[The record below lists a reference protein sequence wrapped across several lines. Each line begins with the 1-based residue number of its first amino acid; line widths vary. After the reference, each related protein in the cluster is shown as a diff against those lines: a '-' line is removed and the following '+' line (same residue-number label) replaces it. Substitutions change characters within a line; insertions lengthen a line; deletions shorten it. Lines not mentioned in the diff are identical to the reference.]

1 MTPPSSKLED
11 KLDLAARAAWL
22 SYVAGDT
29 QHEIAEK
36 LQISRPAAQRLVALA
51 HESGIVKVRIYHEIG
66 NCLELAKSL
75 TDRYKLVHCE
85 VVPSNGDGPDQILR
99 KIAVAG
105 AQVMEAFISRI
116 EPSVIAVSSGRT
128 LKAVV
133 DELTPMQR
141 PQHRLISVVGA
152 IAHDGSS
159 NPYDVALRAAEKSGS
174 KYFLLPAPLLADST
188 AERKQWCSHRLYRI
202 VESLARQADVAF
214 VGIGNIGQNCPLYR
228 DGFITGQELNEL
240 VEAGAIGESLGWA
253 FNSQGEPVSQGIQN
267 RVTSVSLQRR
277 SAKPVIAFA
286 AAPEKVAAILGAL
299 RGGWINGLV
308 TDEVSAR
315 CLLESSS

>member
-1 MTPPSSKLED
+1 MTPESSKQGE

-51 HESGIVKVRIYHEIG
+51 LESGIVKVRIYHEVG
-66 NCLELAKSL
+66 DCLEVAKAL
-75 TDRYKLVHCE
+75 TKRYGLLHCE

-105 AQVMEAFISRI
+105 AQVMETFLSRT

-174 KYFLLPAPLLADST
+174 KYFLLPAPLLADSV

-202 VESLARQADVAF
+202 VETLAREADVAF
-214 VGIGNIGQNCPLYR
+214 VGIGDIGKNCPLYR
-228 DGFITGQELNEL
+228 DGFITKPELNEL
-240 VEAGAIGESLGWA
+240 VDAGAVGESLGWA
-253 FNSQGEPVSQGIQN
+253 FNAEGEPVSQGFQS
-267 RVTSVSLQRR
+267 RVTSILLPRR
-277 SAKPVIAFA
+277 SPKPVIAFA
-286 AAPEKVAAILGAL
+286 AAPEKVVAILGAL

-315 CLLESSS
+315 RLLESSS